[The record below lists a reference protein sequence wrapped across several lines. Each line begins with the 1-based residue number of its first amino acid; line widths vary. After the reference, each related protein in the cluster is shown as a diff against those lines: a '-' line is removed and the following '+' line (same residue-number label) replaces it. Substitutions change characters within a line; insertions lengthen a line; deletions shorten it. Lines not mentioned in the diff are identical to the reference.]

1 MPLFRLGEAEP
12 DLADD
17 CWVAPTAVLIGRVRL
32 LSNASVWWNAVLR
45 GDNEWI
51 EVGDGSNVQD
61 GAVCHTDM
69 GFPLTIGANVTVGH
83 QAMLHGCT
91 VGNGALIGIGAVVLN
106 GAVVERNALLGAKAL
121 VPEGKTIPE
130 GTLAVG
136 ALRKRSRTSPPGQR
150 AMRRTGSAF
159 VTTATPCEP
168 ARVLS
173 PPGPAATRPA
183 DGGRWPLTAR

>member
-1 MPLFRLGEAEP
+1 
-12 DLADD
+12 
-17 CWVAPTAVLIGRVRL
+17 
-32 LSNASVWWNAVLR
+32 
-45 GDNEWI
+45 
-51 EVGDGSNVQD
+51 VGDGSNVQD

-136 ALRKRSRTSPPGQR
+136 A
-150 AMRRTGSAF
+150 
-159 VTTATPCEP
+159 P
-168 ARVLS
+168 ARVV
-173 PPGPAATRPA
+173 RE
-183 DGGRWPLTAR
+183 LTAEEIANLAAGATGYAENWQRFRDDCHPL